1 MNCLRWTMEDN
12 LSKETRKIWDLMMQ
26 SDKEVYSTADLLRCL
41 VNLNGGMFSIILDDY
56 KISKDDINEYLDN
69 TLVMDY
75 SSSKYTKKL
84 LEVYDFALNVAKKNN
99 EEIYEEHLIYALLK
113 IKDSIAYDVLKYYIK
128 DLEVLSEEYNQIFD
142 LETTDSILI
151 NLTKSVRTK
160 KDKFIGR
167 TNLID
172 RVVNILHKKKKNNP
186 LLIGS
191 AGVGKS
197 SVVEEVAR
205 YYLKKHPEYTI
216 YQLDVSQ
223 IISGTKYRG
232 DLEEKL
238 LSIIEQIKKPY
249 TILFIDEIHNIIKQN
264 EESQSMDI
272 GNMLKPILSRG
283 EITLIGATT
292 LDEYYQSIN
301 TDKALARRFSNVF
314 IDEASSGETFSIL
327 KGIKKD
333 YEKHYKVKYSDK
345 VLKYIIFKSK
355 LILNRHLPDKAIDI
369 LDEAG
374 LICKVQKH
382 KDVLIDDVDKVV
394 FNFIGQDIDC
404 IKDNLNKKIKYPRL
418 KYYIN
423 NYLLGVFDK
432 KQIGVFKVDS
442 TEATNEVI
450 NDLKNIFNLKDEM
463 ILEINMMRYKTTF
476 ELSNLFGSS
485 KGYVGYNSGG
495 LISEHLIK
503 YPFNVI
509 VIKNLSEVQSE
520 VQNQV
525 ESIIKTGEFTDNK
538 SRKISL
544 KNTIVI
550 LEEKTRE
557 DKCVGF
563 IGKTKEK
570 SDKIYDE
577 EFKNSNHDYTEDLL
591 ELLNNLS
598 YHNYNFSYCGKTL
611 RLDEFDSIKGKLL
624 NINQYEKNKLYLINE
639 DGLITI

>member
-1 MNCLRWTMEDN
+1 MEDN

-26 SDKEVYSTADLLRCL
+26 SNKEVYSTADLLRCL

-56 KISKDDINEYLDN
+56 KISKDEINEYLDN

-75 SSSKYTKKL
+75 SSNKYTKKL
-84 LEVYDFALNVAKKNN
+84 MEVYDFALNVAEKNN

-113 IKDSIAYDVLKYYIK
+113 VKDTIAYDVLKYYIK
-128 DLEVLSEEYNQIFD
+128 DLEKLSEEYNQIFD
-142 LETTDSILI
+142 LESIDTILI
-151 NLTKSVRTK
+151 NLTKVVRTK
-160 KDKFIGR
+160 KEKFIGR
-167 TNLID
+167 CNLID
-172 RVVNILHKKKKNNP
+172 RVVNILNKKKKNNP

-238 LSIIEQIKKPY
+238 LNVIEQIKKPY

-283 EITLIGATT
+283 EISLIGATT
-292 LDEYYQSIN
+292 LDEYYESIN

-314 IDEASSGETFSIL
+314 IDEASPSETFSIL

-345 VLKYIIFKSK
+345 VLKYIILKSK

-369 LDEAG
+369 LDESG
-374 LICKVQKH
+374 LVCKVQKH
-382 KDVLIDDVDKVV
+382 KEVIIDDVDKVV
-394 FNFIGQDIDC
+394 FNFIGQDIDN

-442 TEATNEVI
+442 AEVVNEVI

-463 ILEINMMRYKTTF
+463 ILEINMIRYKTTF

-503 YPFNVI
+503 YPFSVI
-509 VIKNLSEVQSE
+509 IIKNLSEVQQE

-525 ESIIKTGEFTDNK
+525 ESIIKNGEFTDNK
-538 SRKISL
+538 SRKVSL
-544 KNTIVI
+544 KNTIII
-550 LEEKTRE
+550 LEEKTQ
-557 DKCVGF
+557 DTKYMGF
-563 IGKTKEK
+563 IGKTTEK
-570 SDKIYDE
+570 SERIFDE
-577 EFKNSNHDYTEDLL
+577 EFKNSSHDYTEDLL

-598 YHNYNFSYCGKTL
+598 YHNYNFSYCGKEL
-611 RLDEFDSIKGKLL
+611 HLEEFDLIKGKLL
-624 NINQYEKNKLYLINE
+624 NISHYEKNKLYLINE
-639 DGLITI
+639 DGLITT